1 MSVLAGVNRIAGE
14 TLSTIVIFTQFH
26 LPLMF
31 SAHQAT
37 ENPTMNRDRGFTL
50 IELLV
55 VMAIIAL
62 LIGLLL
68 PALNKARATAKLTK
82 DGTQVR
88 GIHQSWLVYSRE
100 FAGIFPTPGLIDRQ
114 PYQGQEMPGRGKED
128 KKQNNTAF
136 VHSACIMGN
145 YYTPELCVSPAEVSG
160 RVAVKDDYNYERYDV
175 TPTVDT
181 YWDPTFNADVADTA
195 TSVSHTSYGSL
206 PVAQE
211 RQLKHW
217 RDTLDSAMPMIG
229 NRGVRQG
236 DFANQTEYNAS
247 LTLQIHGGKKEWDG
261 NVVFNDNHVIVS
273 KTFLPEGVNYVSA
286 GNTKADNIFKNDYAA
301 DNGLAV
307 NSALGGDGWLVMIG
321 NNPNQMI
328 GTADNINAFITR
340 WD

>member
-1 MSVLAGVNRIAGE
+1 
-14 TLSTIVIFTQFH
+14 
-26 LPLMF
+26 
-31 SAHQAT
+31 
-37 ENPTMNRDRGFTL
+37 MNRDRGFTL

-114 PYQGQEMPGRGKED
+114 PYLGQEMPGRGKED

-181 YWDPTFNADVADTA
+181 YWDPTFNADVAETGTA
-195 TSVSHTSYGSL
+195 VSHTSYASM

-211 RQLKHW
+211 RQLKQW
-217 RDTLDSAMPMIG
+217 RDSMASDFPVIA
-229 NRGVRQG
+229 NRGVQQG
-236 DFANQTEYNAS
+236 EFVNQQMFNES

-261 NVVFNDNHVIVS
+261 NIVFNDNHVIVS
-273 KTFLPEGVNYVSA
+273 KTFLPEGINYVF
-286 GNTKADNIFKNDYAA
+286 NNTTKADNVFKNDFAS
-301 DNGLAV
+301 DSGQSV
-307 NSALGGDGWLVMIG
+307 NSAMGGDGWLVMIS
-321 NNPNQMI
+321 NNPAHMQ
-328 GTADNINAFITR
+328 GTVDNITSFTTR
-340 WD
+340 WA

>member
-1 MSVLAGVNRIAGE
+1 MKRS
-14 TLSTIVIFTQFH
+14 
-26 LPLMF
+26 
-31 SAHQAT
+31 
-37 ENPTMNRDRGFTL
+37 RGFTL

-181 YWDPTFNADVADTA
+181 YWDPTFNADVAETGTA
-195 TSVSHTSYGSL
+195 VSHTSYASM

-211 RQLKHW
+211 RQLKQW
-217 RDTLDSAMPMIG
+217 RDSMASDFPVIA
-229 NRGVRQG
+229 NRGVQQG
-236 DFANQTEYNAS
+236 EFVNQQMFNES

-261 NVVFNDNHVIVS
+261 NIVFNDNHVIVS
-273 KTFLPEGVNYVSA
+273 KTFLPEGINYVF
-286 GNTKADNIFKNDYAA
+286 NNTTKADNVFKNDFAS
-301 DNGLAV
+301 DSGQSV
-307 NSALGGDGWLVMIG
+307 NSAMGGDGWLVMIS
-321 NNPNQMI
+321 NNPAHMQ
-328 GTADNINAFITR
+328 GTVDNITSFTTR

>member
-1 MSVLAGVNRIAGE
+1 MR
-14 TLSTIVIFTQFH
+14 QF
-26 LPLMF
+26 
-31 SAHQAT
+31 
-37 ENPTMNRDRGFTL
+37 RDRGFTL

-181 YWDPTFNADVADTA
+181 YWDPTFNADVAETGTA
-195 TSVSHTSYGSL
+195 VSHTSYASM

-211 RQLKHW
+211 RQLKQW
-217 RDTLDSAMPMIG
+217 RDSMASDFPVIA
-229 NRGVRQG
+229 NRGVQQG
-236 DFANQTEYNAS
+236 EFVNQQMFNES

-261 NVVFNDNHVIVS
+261 NIVFNDNHVIVS
-273 KTFLPEGVNYVSA
+273 KTFLPEGINYVF
-286 GNTKADNIFKNDYAA
+286 NNTTKADNVFKNDFAS
-301 DNGLAV
+301 DSGQSV
-307 NSALGGDGWLVMIG
+307 NSAMGGDGWLVMIS
-321 NNPNQMI
+321 NNPAHMQ
-328 GTADNINAFITR
+328 GTVDNITSFTTR

>member
-1 MSVLAGVNRIAGE
+1 MR
-14 TLSTIVIFTQFH
+14 QF
-26 LPLMF
+26 
-31 SAHQAT
+31 
-37 ENPTMNRDRGFTL
+37 RDRGFTL

-114 PYQGQEMPGRGKED
+114 PYLGQEMPGRGKED

-211 RQLKHW
+211 RQL
-217 RDTLDSAMPMIG
+217 
-229 NRGVRQG
+229 
-236 DFANQTEYNAS
+236 
-247 LTLQIHGGKKEWDG
+247 
-261 NVVFNDNHVIVS
+261 
-273 KTFLPEGVNYVSA
+273 
-286 GNTKADNIFKNDYAA
+286 
-301 DNGLAV
+301 
-307 NSALGGDGWLVMIG
+307 
-321 NNPNQMI
+321 
-328 GTADNINAFITR
+328 
-340 WD
+340 

>member
-1 MSVLAGVNRIAGE
+1 MR
-14 TLSTIVIFTQFH
+14 QF
-26 LPLMF
+26 
-31 SAHQAT
+31 
-37 ENPTMNRDRGFTL
+37 RDRGFTL

-181 YWDPTFNADVADTA
+181 DWDPTFNADVAETGTA
-195 TSVSHTSYGSL
+195 VSHTSYASM

-211 RQLKHW
+211 RQLKQW
-217 RDTLDSAMPMIG
+217 RDSMASDFPVIA
-229 NRGVRQG
+229 NRGVQQG
-236 DFANQTEYNAS
+236 EFVNQQMFNES

-261 NVVFNDNHVIVS
+261 NIVFNDNHVIVS
-273 KTFLPEGVNYVSA
+273 KTFLPEGINYVF
-286 GNTKADNIFKNDYAA
+286 NNTTKADNVFKNDFAS
-301 DNGLAV
+301 DSGQSV
-307 NSALGGDGWLVMIG
+307 NSAMGGDGWLVMIS
-321 NNPNQMI
+321 NNPAHMQ
-328 GTADNINAFITR
+328 GTVDNITSFTTR

>member
-1 MSVLAGVNRIAGE
+1 MKRS
-14 TLSTIVIFTQFH
+14 
-26 LPLMF
+26 
-31 SAHQAT
+31 
-37 ENPTMNRDRGFTL
+37 RGFTL

-181 YWDPTFNADVADTA
+181 YWDPTFNADVAETGTA
-195 TSVSHTSYGSL
+195 VSHTSYASM

-211 RQLKHW
+211 RQLKQW
-217 RDTLDSAMPMIG
+217 RDSMASDFPVIA
-229 NRGVRQG
+229 NRGVQQG
-236 DFANQTEYNAS
+236 EFVNQQMFNES

-261 NVVFNDNHVIVS
+261 NIVFNDNHVIVS
-273 KTFLPEGVNYVSA
+273 KTFLPEGVNYVF
-286 GNTKADNIFKNDYAA
+286 GNTTKADNIFKNDFAA
-301 DNGLAV
+301 DNGQGV
-307 NSALGGDGWLVMIG
+307 NSPFGDDGWLVMIG
-321 NNPNQMI
+321 NNPGHMQGSVDDI
-328 GTADNINAFITR
+328 TGFTTR